1 MSLATGLLTSLVSL
15 RLPRQAT
22 SVFGLLSSLNL
33 KVGRWQGVSWQW
45 LIVVTR
51 NPSSVS
57 PRLPSASEAGLP
69 TSVFGLL
76 SSDLPQFNSASKNAL
91 SPLSGKLFI
100 ATYKSNGYA
109 NVFN

>member
-1 MSLATGLLTSLVSL
+1 MLAVGKGAVGNGLPTSLLTSLVSL
-15 RLPRQAT
+15 RLPRQA
-22 SVFGLLSSLNL
+22 
-33 KVGRWQGVSWQW
+33 
-45 LIVVTR
+45 
-51 NPSSVS
+51 
-57 PRLPSASEAGLP
+57 